1 VRFELGTHA
10 KAADERFRQLASDG
24 AAERIWRRDA
34 AFWGGDDGRRAS
46 VASFLGWLDVASR
59 MRERLPELQ
68 HFADDVRSAGFDACV
83 LLGMGGS
90 SLAPEVLRQSIGPG
104 AGWPRLYVLDT
115 TDPATIGDVERRIN
129 PARTLFFVSSK
140 SGTTLEPLCLFAY
153 FWELVRSAKG
163 ESAGQNFVTITD
175 AGTPLETLAR
185 EHDFRHVFTNPGD
198 IGGRYSALSY
208 FGLAPASATGV
219 DVAKLLDRGIAA
231 ADDARVRD
239 NDALRLGAT
248 LGELALQ
255 GRNKLT
261 FMIPSPLAS
270 FGLWVEQL
278 IAESTGKEG
287 RGILPVAGEPLASP
301 KHYGDDR
308 VFVQLWLEGG
318 DNAELDALAGALAAE
333 GRPVVVI
340 DVEDAYDLGREFFRW
355 EFAVAVAGQVLDIN
369 PLDQPNVQESKD
381 NTKRVLDEF
390 ERSRQ
395 LDIEGVEGRR
405 APIAIG
411 ADGRMQEDIDAAI
424 RSLFDSLRPHDYFAI
439 TAYIEQTDESDE
451 RFADVRG
458 AIRDARRVA
467 TTLGY
472 GPRFLHSTGQLHKGG
487 PPEGVFLQVTAD
499 DVPDRRIP
507 TEPFTFGQLKRAQA
521 IGDLQALRKHGR
533 PALRVHLG
541 TDIPA
546 GLVQLATAIHSGV
559 SGERERARR

>member
-1 VRFELGTHA
+1 
-10 KAADERFRQLASDG
+10 
-24 AAERIWRRDA
+24 
-34 AFWGGDDGRRAS
+34 
-46 VASFLGWLDVASR
+46 
-59 MRERLPELQ
+59 M
-68 HFADDVRSAGFDACV
+68 

-90 SLAPEVLRQSIGPG
+90 SLAPEVLGQSIPQA
-104 AGWPRLYVLDT
+104 AGWPRLHVLDT

-129 PARTLFFVSSK
+129 LARTLFFVSSK

-153 FWELVRSAKG
+153 FYGIVRGAKG
-163 ESAGQNFVTITD
+163 DGAGQNFVAITD

-185 EHDFRHVFTNPGD
+185 ERNFRTVFTNPGD

-208 FGLAPASATGV
+208 FGLAPAAATGV
-219 DVAKLLDRGIAA
+219 DVAKLLNRGIAA
-231 ADDARVRD
+231 GEAARAPD
-239 NDALRLGAT
+239 SEALRLGAT
-248 LGELALQ
+248 MGELALQ

-261 FMIPSPLAS
+261 FIIPRPLAS

-333 GRPVVVI
+333 GHPVIVI

-355 EFAVAVAGQVLDIN
+355 EFAVSVAGHVLDIN

-381 NTKRVLDEF
+381 NTKRVLEEF
-390 ERSRQ
+390 EHSRR

-405 APIAIG
+405 EPIAIG
-411 ADGRMQEDIDAAI
+411 TDRPMQEDINAAV
-424 RSLFDSLRPHDYFAI
+424 RSLLDSLHPRDYFAV
-439 TAYIEQTDESDE
+439 TAYIEQTPESDR
-451 RFADVRG
+451 RFAEIRG
-458 AIRDARRVA
+458 AVRDARRVA

-487 PPEGVFLQVTAD
+487 PPQGVFLQVTAD
-499 DVPDRRIP
+499 DTSDLEIP
-507 TEPFTFGQLKRAQA
+507 AEPFTFGQLKRAQA
-521 IGDLQALRKHGR
+521 IGDLEALAQHGR

-541 TDIPA
+541 PDIGA
-546 GLVQLATAIHSGV
+546 GLMELQGAIEAAAAAPH
-559 SGERERARR
+559 ERVRR